1 MMNQT
6 SLENILKI
14 GFMNIRG
21 QTGLTSTKE
30 LQIESFIIR
39 EKIDIL
45 HLQEINITEDSFSA
59 CNTISSG
66 FSIISKE
73 VG

>member
-6 SLENILKI
+6 DLENTFKI

-21 QTGLTSTKE
+21 QTGLTSTKQ

-39 EKIDIL
+39 EKLDIL
-45 HLQEINITEDSFSA
+45 NPQEIN
-59 CNTISSG
+59 
-66 FSIISKE
+66 
-73 VG
+73 